1 MAEVT
6 ERTRG
11 EVFEGIAFQ
20 FCKVATVVLLTGRWA
35 LPISA
40 GLCTIFFLLAQVNGK
55 RDTRC
60 FLRSPLLAATVF
72 ALICAGSIWWQ
83 GYR

>member
-1 MAEVT
+1 MAEIG

-20 FCKVATVVLLTGRWA
+20 FCKVATVALIAGRWT
-35 LPISA
+35 LPVAS
-40 GLCTIFFLLAQVNGK
+40 GLCAVFFVAAHLNGK

-60 FLRSPLLAATVF
+60 FLRSPLLAAAIFTHV
-72 ALICAGSIWWQ
+72 CATSVWWNLR
-83 GYR
+83 Y